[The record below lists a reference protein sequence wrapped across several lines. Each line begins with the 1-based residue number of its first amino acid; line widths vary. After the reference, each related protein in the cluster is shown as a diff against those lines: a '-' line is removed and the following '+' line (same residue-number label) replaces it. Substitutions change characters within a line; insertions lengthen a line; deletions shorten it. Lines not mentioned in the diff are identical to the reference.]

1 MKEITRRPLSI
12 EVLPYLR
19 DHRALNQAVLPA
31 VEALQLLAVSAQ
43 RHFPEMDTRTMYRAS
58 FPRFL
63 VIEDRDDRVE
73 VDNELEMDDEGHLVA
88 KLVTTVVSRKA
99 GITRSRVFAS
109 VCFQKSPPDPD
120 AGRDFSPLPME
131 EKAFELSREDLY
143 RELVPLGPAYR
154 NAYEPIRLGRSGATA
169 CLRAPMLPAPTLP
182 LGSPFPFDA
191 AMQCACAWSQRFY
204 GIIAFPVGFERRVI
218 HDRTLPGQNYLCR
231 IAPVSSDG
239 GTLIFD
245 IRIDH
250 EQGYLCEFI
259 SGVRMQDVSSGK
271 LSPPRWIRDSS

>member
-1 MKEITRRPLSI
+1 MNKMTRQPLSI

-31 VEALQLLAVSAQ
+31 VEALHFLAVSAQ
-43 RHFPEMDTRTMYRAS
+43 RHFPALDVRVMYSAS

-63 VIEDRDDRVE
+63 VIEDKDDVVE
-73 VDNELEMDDEGHLVA
+73 AYNELEVDAEGHLFA
-88 KLVTTVVSRKA
+88 KLVTMVVSPKA
-99 GITRSRVFAS
+99 GIARSRVFAS
-109 VCFQKSPPDPD
+109 VCFGTSPPDPD
-120 AGRDFSPLPME
+120 AGRNFSLRPLE
-131 EKAFELSREDLY
+131 EKVFELSSEDLY

-169 CLRAPMLPAPTLP
+169 CLKAPVLPAPTRP

-191 AMQCACAWSQRFY
+191 AMHCACAWSQRFY

-218 HDRTLPGQNYLCR
+218 HDRTLPGRNYLCR
-231 IAPVSSDG
+231 IAPVSSDK

-250 EQGYLCEFI
+250 EQGHLCEFI
-259 SGVRMQDVSSGK
+259 SGVRMRDISSGK
-271 LSPPRWIRDSS
+271 LSPPRWIRDSA